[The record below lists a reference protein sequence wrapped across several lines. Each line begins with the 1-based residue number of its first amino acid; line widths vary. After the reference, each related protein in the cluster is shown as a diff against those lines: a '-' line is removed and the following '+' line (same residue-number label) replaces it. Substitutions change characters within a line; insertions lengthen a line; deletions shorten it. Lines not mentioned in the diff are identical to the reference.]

1 MADLRQA
8 AGRLRTQLRPSDRP
22 RTAPEENGE
31 RLATIPRSE
40 GEELRLNWSEYN
52 GHHFLN
58 IRLWA
63 QGDDG
68 TWWPQ
73 KDKGLTVRVR
83 ELPDFAEGVAA
94 ALARLVNVVHDEL
107 VLEVTW
113 ETAAAGSTQK
123 ASSMKP
129 KPGAGASQPDKRNRH
144 DRLRQDDAA
153 PGDHPR
159 RAGLHRLRF

>member
-83 ELPDFAEGVAA
+83 ELADFAEGVAA
-94 ALARLVNVVHDEL
+94 AVDRAGVKSPP
-107 VLEVTW
+107 
-113 ETAAAGSTQK
+113 ETYQDHQAPLPLDGDQSRSTHTRTHKKAAGK
-123 ASSMKP
+123 SSSSAP
-129 KPGAGASQPDKRNRH
+129 AVDPD
-144 DRLRQDDAA
+144 LDDDL
-153 PGDHPR
+153 P
-159 RAGLHRLRF
+159 F

>member
-83 ELPDFAEGVAA
+83 ELPDFQRALPPRCNDALNVDGVVARQRTL
-94 ALARLVNVVHDEL
+94 ALLLGGHQIGLIA
-107 VLEVTW
+107 VL
-113 ETAAAGSTQK
+113 
-123 ASSMKP
+123 
-129 KPGAGASQPDKRNRH
+129 PD
-144 DRLRQDDAA
+144 
-153 PGDHPR
+153 
-159 RAGLHRLRF
+159 

>member
-83 ELPDFAEGVAA
+83 ELPDFAEGMAA
-94 ALARLVNVVHDEL
+94 ALDRADVKSPPDAYQDHQAPLPLDADRPAPSHTRTHKKTAGKSTSSAPAVDPEL
-107 VLEVTW
+107 
-113 ETAAAGSTQK
+113 
-123 ASSMKP
+123 
-129 KPGAGASQPDKRNRH
+129 
-144 DRLRQDDAA
+144 DDDL
-153 PGDHPR
+153 P
-159 RAGLHRLRF
+159 F